1 MNNQHYS
8 FTFSS
13 FERGDQLSDDL
24 VKLLREASQAA
35 GKAYAPYSQFHVGA
49 ALELV
54 DGTIIHGCN
63 QENASYP
70 CGICA
75 ERAALYA
82 YGNKTDKSPIK
93 RIAITVINQNF
104 TAHHAPTPCGL
115 CRQVLGEFEMKN
127 KAQIQVIL
135 GTEYGKTLVFDS
147 VSDLLPFAFEPEF
160 LLSQ

>member
-1 MNNQHYS
+1 MNNQLHS

-13 FERGDQLSDDL
+13 FERGEQLPDEL
-24 VKLLREASQAA
+24 IKLLREASQAA

-70 CGICA
+70 CG
-75 ERAALYA
+75 
-82 YGNKTDKSPIK
+82 
-93 RIAITVINQNF
+93 
-104 TAHHAPTPCGL
+104 
-115 CRQVLGEFEMKN
+115 EFEMKN
-127 KAQIQVIL
+127 KAQIQLIL
-135 GTEYGKTLVFDS
+135 GTEYGKTLVFES

-160 LLSQ
+160 LLNQ